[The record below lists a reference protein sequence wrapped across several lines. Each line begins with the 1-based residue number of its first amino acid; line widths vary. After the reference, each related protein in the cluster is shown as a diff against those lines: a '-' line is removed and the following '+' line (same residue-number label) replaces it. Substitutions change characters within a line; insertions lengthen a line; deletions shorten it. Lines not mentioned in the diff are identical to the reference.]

1 MKKFHD
7 RIVLSKNVKLSRQ
20 LRLNSITKACYRG
33 IVLRSVIIIAEFV
46 GYLFTKSQSLWLDAV
61 GTTCDICF
69 SIFLI
74 FSIKYASRPPDEN
87 HPFGHGR
94 FEPIAGLQLSIVLV
108 TLGAILGFNQ
118 LKGTVFIANRTFP
131 FYTFL
136 IPLLAGVLLELCFQ
150 YFKYTASKTHS
161 AALLA
166 DAYHFRSDALNS
178 FIAALALGLGFINP
192 EYAAF
197 LDHMGAFVIAII
209 MMITGTKN
217 IFNNLHQLLDKK
229 PSNAYLRKIVEAA
242 CKIEG
247 VLGTEK
253 LRVQRYGPDAHVDID
268 IEVDPLMPVM
278 DAHKIAQQVRVS
290 IQETLPEV
298 QDVMVHVEPYFEADH

>member
-7 RIVLSKNVKLSRQ
+7 PIALSKNVNLSRQ
-20 LRLNSITKACYRG
+20 LRLESITKACYRG
-33 IVLRSVIIIAEFV
+33 IVLRSVIIIAELA
-46 GYLFTKSQSLWLDAV
+46 GYAFTKSQSLWLDAV

-69 SIFLI
+69 SIFLV

-108 TLGAILGFNQ
+108 TLGAILGFKQ
-118 LKGTVFIANRTFP
+118 LKGAVFISSATFP

-136 IPLLAGVLLELCFQ
+136 IPLLAAILLELCFQ

-161 AALLA
+161 SALLA
-166 DAYHFRSDALNS
+166 DAYHFRSDAVNS
-178 FIAALALGLGFINP
+178 LVAALALGLGVINT

-197 LDHMGAFVIAII
+197 LDHMGAFIIAII
-209 MMITGTKN
+209 MIITGVRN
-217 IFNNLHQLLDKK
+217 MFDNLHQLLDKK
-229 PSNAYLRKIVEAA
+229 PSKTYLGKIIDAA
-242 CKIEG
+242 FKVKG

-268 IEVDPLMPVM
+268 IEVDPLMSVM
-278 DAHKIAQQVRVS
+278 QAHRIAQEVRVS